1 MRYKMIN
8 QPTLQLELCH
18 LQAITFHTFQF
29 KVSWRGGQELKTGVK
44 ENSNKLNP
52 HAVSL
57 SSTGPHAL
65 SFPLSP
71 ASLQHK
77 RELKQQGRRRLRKRR
92 LRCFKLYRAYSVS
105 FTQSNVGKFFWRWIL
120 KDSIKVQEKKK
131 KLVVLCSRLRQNVKI
146 GTFTS

>member
-8 QPTLQLELCH
+8 QPTLPLELCH

-29 KVSWRGGQELKTGVK
+29 KVSWRGGQELKALK

-57 SSTGPHAL
+57 SSTGPHPL
-65 SFPLSP
+65 SFSLSP

-77 RELKQQGRRRLRKRR
+77 RELKQQRRRRLRKRR
-92 LRCFKLYRAYSVS
+92 LRCFKLYGAYSVS
-105 FTQSNVGKFFWRWIL
+105 FTQSNVGKFFWSWIP

-131 KLVVLCSRLRQNVKI
+131 KLVVLGSRLRQNVKL

>member
-8 QPTLQLELCH
+8 QPTLLLELCH

-29 KVSWRGGQELKTGVK
+29 KVSWRGGQELKTVK

-57 SSTGPHAL
+57 SSAGPHPL

-71 ASLQHK
+71 ASLQHQ
-77 RELKQQGRRRLRKRR
+77 RELKQRLRRRLRKPR
-92 LRCFKLYRAYSVS
+92 LRCFKLYRAYSIS
-105 FTQSNVGKFFWRWIL
+105 FTQSDVGKLFWSL
-120 KDSIKVQEKKK
+120 LPKDSIKVQEKKK
-131 KLVVLCSRLRQNVKI
+131 KLVVLCSRLWQNVKL
-146 GTFTS
+146 GTLTS

>member
-8 QPTLQLELCH
+8 QPTLLLELCH

-29 KVSWRGGQELKTGVK
+29 KVSWRGGQELKTVK

-57 SSTGPHAL
+57 SSAGPHPL

-71 ASLQHK
+71 ASLQHQ
-77 RELKQQGRRRLRKRR
+77 RELKQRLRRRLRKPR
-92 LRCFKLYRAYSVS
+92 LRCFKLYRAYSIS
-105 FTQSNVGKFFWRWIL
+105 FTQSNVGKLFWSL
-120 KDSIKVQEKKK
+120 LPKDSIKVQEKKK
-131 KLVVLCSRLRQNVKI
+131 KLAVLCSRLWQNVKL
-146 GTFTS
+146 GTLTS

>member
-8 QPTLQLELCH
+8 QSTLLLELCH

-29 KVSWRGGQELKTGVK
+29 KVSWRGGQELKTVK

-57 SSTGPHAL
+57 SSAGPHPL

-71 ASLQHK
+71 ASLQHQ
-77 RELKQQGRRRLRKRR
+77 RELKQRLRRRLRKPR
-92 LRCFKLYRAYSVS
+92 LRCFKLYRAYSIS
-105 FTQSNVGKFFWRWIL
+105 FTQSNVGKLFWSL
-120 KDSIKVQEKKK
+120 LPKDSIKVQEKKK
-131 KLVVLCSRLRQNVKI
+131 KLVVLCSRLWQNVKL
-146 GTFTS
+146 GTLTS

>member
-8 QPTLQLELCH
+8 QPTLLLELCH

-29 KVSWRGGQELKTGVK
+29 KVSWRGGQELRTLE

-57 SSTGPHAL
+57 SSAEPHPL
-65 SFPLSP
+65 SFSLSP
-71 ASLQHK
+71 ASLQHQ
-77 RELKQQGRRRLRKRR
+77 RELKQRLRRRLRKRR
-92 LRCFKLYRAYSVS
+92 LRCFKLYRAYSIS
-105 FTQSNVGKFFWRWIL
+105 FTQSNVGKFFWIWIP
-120 KDSIKVQEKKK
+120 KDSIKVQEKKT
-131 KLVVLCSRLRQNVKI
+131 KLVVLCSRLRQNVKL